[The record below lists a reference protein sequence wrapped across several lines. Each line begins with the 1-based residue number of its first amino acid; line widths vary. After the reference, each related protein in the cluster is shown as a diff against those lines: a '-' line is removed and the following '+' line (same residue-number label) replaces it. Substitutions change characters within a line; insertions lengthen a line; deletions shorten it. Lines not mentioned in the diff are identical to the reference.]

1 MMNRRVVIT
10 GMGWITPLGLD
21 IEGVWKRLLAGE
33 SGIAPTTIFDA
44 RTFPTQFAAEVK
56 GFDLKRFLGPHY
68 EPHKLCSRNAG
79 FALAAAEMAWRDAG
93 LNGAPTH
100 NPEMVGVYLGG
111 GEGPIDFDNFV
122 AAAIAGWDPEKR
134 ELDSIRWAQVA
145 AERLTA
151 VKEFEQDPNCAAGH
165 IACRFNAQGPNF
177 NTLTACAASTQA
189 LGEAAFLI
197 RRGDAD
203 VMISGGAHS
212 MIHPLGVTGFN
223 RLTAL
228 STRNDTCITASRPF
242 DRTRDGFVLGEG
254 AGILILEEFESASR
268 RGARILAELDW
279 LGADVYLAHCVYAND
294 EEIGLLAR
302 TRTGVSLCPTSNMR
316 LGSGLSPIGRML
328 AAGVRAGLGLDGS
341 SSNDGGN
348 VLAEARQALLVAR
361 ATTACENSGAPLLP
375 VVEAF
380 KLATS
385 GGATCLNRPEL
396 GHLNVGAAADFA
408 MFRRDDVALAGA
420 AAQDP
425 LAALVLCDPPR
436 AERVFVAGREVVR
449 DGRIVA
455 LDETA
460 LGAEFNDLVAARFR

>member
-1 MMNRRVVIT
+1 MNRRVVIT
-10 GMGWITPLGLD
+10 GMGWGTLLGHDL
-21 IEGVWKRLLAGE
+21 EGVWKRLLAGE

-56 GFDLKRFLGPHY
+56 GFDLQRFLGPHY

-122 AAAIAGWDPEKR
+122 AAAIAGWDPEKH
-134 ELDSIRWAQVA
+134 ELDSVRWAQVA

-165 IACRFNAQGPNF
+165 IACRFNAQGPNV

-189 LGEAAFLI
+189 LGEAASLI

-228 STRNDTCITASRPF
+228 STRNDTCATASRPF

-254 AGILILEEFESASR
+254 AGILILEELESAKR
-268 RGARILAELDW
+268 RGARILAEII
-279 LGADVYLAHCVYAND
+279 GYGSTADAFRVTDMHED
-294 EEIGLLAR
+294 
-302 TRTGVSLCPTSNMR
+302 
-316 LGSGLSPIGRML
+316 GR
-328 AAGVRAGLGLDGS
+328 G
-341 SSNDGGN
+341 
-348 VLAEARQALLVAR
+348 
-361 ATTACENSGAPLLP
+361 
-375 VVEAF
+375 
-380 KLATS
+380 
-385 GGATCLNRPEL
+385 
-396 GHLNVGAAADFA
+396 GAAA
-408 MFRRDDVALAGA
+408 MRGALADARVQPQEIDYISAHGTGTEENDKIETLAIKTVFGDYARKVPISSVKSMFGHLIAGA
-420 AAQDP
+420 GAVELITCV
-425 LAALVLCDPPR
+425 LAI
-436 AERVFVAGREVVR
+436 R
-449 DGRIVA
+449 DGIVPPTTNYNEPDPNCDLDYVPNKSRKAAVRTCLSNSFGFGGQNDTLIVRA
-455 LDETA
+455 L
-460 LGAEFNDLVAARFR
+460 